1 MRSGLYSIK
10 HPHLTLTSSTPKSRS
25 PTSLTSRANP
35 RMSNLFPIS
44 SLMPWLNY
52 CTDITMKRRSC
63 KILVVDDNTDLCL
76 VLEVGLRIRCSV
88 HCENTLAG
96 AETWL
101 SEHKPDLLLLDNSLP
116 DGKGLDFI
124 KKATSICSAI
134 KIVMMTGDRSTHL
147 KEQAL
152 GQGAAYFIEKPFK
165 VSVLK
170 EIVFSVFPNISA
182 A

>member
-1 MRSGLYSIK
+1 
-10 HPHLTLTSSTPKSRS
+10 
-25 PTSLTSRANP
+25 
-35 RMSNLFPIS
+35 MSNLFPIGR
-44 SLMPWLNY
+44 LAPWLNY

-96 AETWL
+96 AETYL
-101 SEHKPDLLLLDNSLP
+101 SDHKPDLLLLDNSLP
-116 DGKGLDFI
+116 DGKGVDFI
-124 KKATSICSAI
+124 KKATTICADM
-134 KIVMMTGDRSTHL
+134 KIVMMTGDHSSHL

-152 GQGAAYFIEKPFK
+152 GQGADYFIEKPFK

>member
-1 MRSGLYSIK
+1 M
-10 HPHLTLTSSTPKSRS
+10 
-25 PTSLTSRANP
+25 
-35 RMSNLFPIS
+35 
-44 SLMPWLNY
+44 
-52 CTDITMKRRSC
+52 
-63 KILVVDDNTDLCL
+63 VVDDNTDLCL

-96 AETWL
+96 AETYL
-101 SEHKPDLLLLDNSLP
+101 SDHKPDILLLDNSLP

-124 KKATSICSAI
+124 KKATSICARM
-134 KIVMMTGDRSTHL
+134 KIVMMTGDHSSHL

-152 GQGAAYFIEKPFK
+152 GQGADYFIEKPFK